1 MLNLHLQIASGSDLH
16 EYHFCLWLVG
26 FSSSSYNTLQLDQMA
41 GWIIFN
47 KPLRKQ
53 LNFPVSAHGLAA
65 SFSAETK

>member
-1 MLNLHLQIASGSDLH
+1 MLNLHLQMIASGSDLH
-16 EYHFCLWLVG
+16 EYHFC
-26 FSSSSYNTLQLDQMA
+26 QMA

-53 LNFPVSAHGLAA
+53 LNFPVSAHGLAS